1 MNTLDRYI
9 ARQYLMNVVVL
20 LLILFSF
27 VVVIDASL
35 NLPRFVKIAN
45 VLATETGG
53 PNSDPNNGPNSVQA
67 PGFIRSALATV
78 LVIADLWW
86 PRLLQLF
93 NFLIGLVLVAAMGFT
108 CSQLS
113 RHREF
118 IAMLAAGI
126 SLQRVGRPILVIA
139 ALVSVI
145 QLANQEFAVPRIA
158 PLLERDHK
166 EAGRRGL
173 EVTSVPLTADGQR
186 RLFRADQFDA
196 DTSTL
201 TGLYIMERD
210 ETGRASR
217 VITADSAIWDGDGWT
232 LTNGLAARR
241 VPLSAPTAAA
251 VSRAPVPIDH
261 VQTALSP
268 TELKLNQYRTYRN
281 ALSFVQASRLLKQ
294 RDLLDPRDAANYQRI
309 RWGRFAVVATNL
321 LTLVIA
327 MPFFITREP
336 GNMVVQS
343 LKCSPIAIAA
353 LMGGVLGSASGIP
366 GIPATLGVFIPVMLL
381 ITVAIAAKSFLKT

>member
-35 NLPRFVKIAN
+35 NLPRFVKTAN
-45 VLATETGG
+45 ALATESGG
-53 PNSDPNNGPNSVQA
+53 PNGGHE
-67 PGFIRSALATV
+67 PGLIRSALATV

-126 SLQRVGRPILVIA
+126 SLQRVGRPILIIA
-139 ALVSVI
+139 AVVSSV

-158 PLLERDHK
+158 PLLERDHD

-173 EVTSVPLTADGQR
+173 EITSVPLTADGQR

-196 DTSTL
+196 DSATL
-201 TGLYIMERD
+201 SNIYIMERD
-210 ETGRASR
+210 EAGRATR
-217 VITADSAIWDGDGWT
+217 VITADSATWDGDGWT
-232 LTNGLAARR
+232 LTGGLAENRT
-241 VPLSAPTAAA
+241 PLSAPTAID
-251 VSRAPVPIDH
+251 RASTDRTPVPIDR
-261 VQTALSP
+261 VETALSP

-281 ALSFVQASRLLKQ
+281 SLSFVQASRLLQQ

-336 GNMVVQS
+336 GNMVIQS

-381 ITVAIAAKSFLKT
+381 ITVAIAAKSFLRT

>member
-35 NLPRFVKIAN
+35 NLPRFVKTAN
-45 VLATETGG
+45 ALATEAGG
-53 PNSDPNNGPNSVQA
+53 EE
-67 PGFIRSALATV
+67 PGFVRSALATI

-126 SLQRVGRPILVIA
+126 SLQRVGRPILIIA
-139 ALVSVI
+139 AIVSVV
-145 QLANQEFAVPRIA
+145 QLANQEFAVPRFA
-158 PLLERDHK
+158 PLLERDHAD
-166 EAGRRGL
+166 AGRRGL
-173 EVTSVPLTADGQR
+173 EVTSVSLTADGQN
-186 RLFRADQFDA
+186 RLFRAAEFDA
-196 DTSTL
+196 DSSTL
-201 TGLYIMERD
+201 TDLYIMERD
-210 ETGRASR
+210 EAGRASR
-217 VITADSAIWDGDGWT
+217 VITADSAVWDKDGWL
-232 LTNGLAARR
+232 LTNGLAERR
-241 VPLSAPTAAA
+241 VPLAAPAA
-251 VSRAPVPIDH
+251 VNQSHDRAPVPIDR
-261 VQTALSP
+261 VETALSP

-281 ALSFVQASRLLKQ
+281 ALSFVQASHLLAR

-309 RWGRFAVVATNL
+309 RWGRFAVVLTNM

-336 GNMVVQS
+336 GNMVIQS

-381 ITVAIAAKSFLKT
+381 ITVAIAAKSFLRT